1 MRIHVGSA
9 ASTAAAVATSVGWA
23 LTARRLCRR
32 TAAWRRMCQ
41 DPVTSLWTRAAWQDA
56 ARPALSAG
64 QVVGLLDLDRF
75 KRINDRAG
83 HRAGDAVL
91 RAVAAELAGAL
102 PPEGLAG
109 RYGGD
114 ELVFVAPLNTAEL
127 AALQV
132 RLAGSA
138 QQAAPSCALPVGVS
152 VGGARLQHDHAD
164 LDEAVALADAQ
175 MYRAKRGGTGWCLAD
190 CPPPN
195 PGGGGCLPWP
205 RRAPPRESSRVRAST
220 GPEQPTADD
229 GGVEIR

>member
-1 MRIHVGSA
+1 MRLHGAAV
-9 ASTAAAVATSVGWA
+9 ASTAVAVATSVGWA
-23 LTARRLCRR
+23 VTARRLCRR

-56 ARPALSAG
+56 ARQALGGG

-83 HRAGDAVL
+83 HRAGDVVL
-91 RAVAAELAGAL
+91 RAVAAELACAL

-114 ELVFVAPLNTAEL
+114 ELVFVAPLNTAGFAE
-127 AALQV
+127 LQV
-132 RLAGSA
+132 RLDRAA
-138 QQAAPSCALPVGVS
+138 QQAAPSCARPVGVS
-152 VGGARLQHDHAD
+152 VGGARLQHDDAD

-175 MYRAKRGGTGWCLAD
+175 MYRAKRGGTGWCLVD

-205 RRAPPRESSRVRAST
+205 RRAPPGASSRVRVST
-220 GPEQPTADD
+220 GPEQPTVGD

>member
-1 MRIHVGSA
+1 MRIHVASA

-23 LTARRLCRR
+23 VTARQLCRR

-41 DPVTSLWTRAAWQDA
+41 DPVTELWTRAAWQDA
-56 ARPALSAG
+56 ARQALGAG

-83 HRAGDAVL
+83 HRTGDAVL
-91 RAVAAELAGAL
+91 RAVAAELACAL

-114 ELVFVAPLNTAEL
+114 ELVFVARLSAAEL
-127 AALQV
+127 AALQA
-132 RLAGSA
+132 RLAGAA
-138 QQAAPSCALPVGVS
+138 QQAAPACARPVGVS
-152 VGGARLQHDHAD
+152 MGGARLQEEHAD
-164 LDEAVALADAQ
+164 LDAVVALADAQ
-175 MYRAKRGGTGWCLAD
+175 MYRAKRCGTGWCLAD

-205 RRAPPRESSRVRAST
+205 RRAPAGDPSRA
-220 GPEQPTADD
+220 TADD